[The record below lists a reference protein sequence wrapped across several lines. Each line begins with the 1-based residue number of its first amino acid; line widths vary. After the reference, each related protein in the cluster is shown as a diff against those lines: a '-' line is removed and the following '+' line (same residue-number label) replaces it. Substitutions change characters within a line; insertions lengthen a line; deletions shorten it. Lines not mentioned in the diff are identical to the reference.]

1 MLADALRQIKQ
12 PSRRLFLQR
21 SLTLGGLSLLTGCN
35 VSDASGI
42 ETALTAVSR
51 FNDRVQGWLFD
62 PNKLAPTYPDSM
74 ITRPFPFNAYYGEDE
89 VEEVDGDAWRL
100 ELSGLIADKKPW
112 SLPQLRAL
120 PQETQ
125 VTRHICVEGWSAI
138 GKWGGVPFSH
148 FLKRV
153 GADTTA
159 KYIGFQCADDYF
171 TSIDMATAL
180 HPQTIMALTYDGKEL
195 PPKYGYPMKLRMPT
209 KLGYKNPK
217 HIQAIFV
224 TNTYPGGYWE
234 NQGYNWF
241 GGS

>member
-1 MLADALRQIKQ
+1 MKKTILVPRQGQAMLDDALRQIQQ

-35 VSDASGI
+35 VNDASSI
-42 ETALTAVSR
+42 DTALTAVSR
-51 FNDRVQGWLFD
+51 FNDKVQGWLFD

-138 GKWGGVPFSH
+138 GKWAACRFPISSSGWAPT
-148 FLKRV
+148 RRRN
-153 GADTTA
+153 
-159 KYIGFQCADDYF
+159 
-171 TSIDMATAL
+171 TSASSA
-180 HPQTIMALTYDGKEL
+180 PTII
-195 PPKYGYPMKLRMPT
+195 LRASTWPRPCIR
-209 KLGYKNPK
+209 KPSW
-217 HIQAIFV
+217 
-224 TNTYPGGYWE
+224 P
-234 NQGYNWF
+234 
-241 GGS
+241 